1 MNLKR
6 TMAVAHKEWREI
18 IRDRVFFSLSFVVP
32 VVMMLLLGYG
42 LSLDVENI
50 PFAVVDYDR
59 SALSR
64 DYAYRFIGSRY
75 FAFKGYLT
83 DEKEL
88 ARLLTDNKIRAA
100 IIIPE
105 KFQERLLSDRPA
117 RVQTIIDGTFPSR
130 TMITKGYLIAINSA
144 ASQELLAGYLSRK
157 GGIPFKEAQRVLQP
171 VSLDVRFLYNQSVK
185 SIWSIAPKLI
195 MVILMVSPPFLT
207 ALGVVREKE
216 SGSIYNIYASTVSR
230 GEFLIG
236 KVTPY
241 LAISTFN
248 SLVLWVLAT
257 QLFGAPFKGS
267 FLFYLAATFLYLTCT
282 TGIGVLVSVLVRTQ
296 IAAMMVTAIV
306 TLVPGVLYSGVLIPI
321 TSLTKTAQFVSHCL
335 PAMYYTDIVVGCF
348 LKGVGLKV
356 LWLDT
361 LVLALYATVL
371 FTLGYS
377 LFHKRPSS

>member
-1 MNLKR
+1 MNMKR
-6 TMAVAHKEWREI
+6 VVAVAHKEWREI
-18 IRDRVFFSLSFVVP
+18 IRDRVFFSLSFIVP
-32 VVMMLLLGYG
+32 VVMMLLLGHG

-59 SALSR
+59 SAMSR

-75 FAFKGYLT
+75 FAFKGYLSN
-83 DEKEL
+83 EKEL

-105 KFQERLLSDRPA
+105 KFQERLLNDRPA
-117 RVQTIIDGTFPSR
+117 RVQTLIDGTFPSR
-130 TMITKGYLIAINSA
+130 TMITKGYVIAINSA
-144 ASQELLAGYLSRK
+144 ASQDLLAGYLSRK
-157 GGIPFKEAQRVLQP
+157 GGVTPKEARQALQP
-171 VSLDVRFLYNQSVK
+171 VTLEVRFLYNQSVK

-236 KVTPY
+236 KLTPY
-241 LAISTFN
+241 IAISSFN
-248 SLVLWVLAT
+248 SLVLWTLAT
-257 QLFGAPFKGS
+257 QLFGAPFKGN
-267 FLFYLAATFLYLTCT
+267 FIFYLAATFLYLLCT
-282 TGIGVLVSVLVRTQ
+282 TGIGLLVSVLVKTQ

-321 TSLTKTAQFVSHCL
+321 TSLTKTAQILAHCL
-335 PAMYYTDIVVGCF
+335 PAMYYTNIVVGCF
-348 LKGVGLKV
+348 LKGVGLRM

-361 LVLALYATVL
+361 LVLALYATAL
-371 FTLGYS
+371 FAVGYS

>member
-1 MNLKR
+1 MNMKR
-6 TMAVAHKEWREI
+6 IVAVAHKEWREI
-18 IRDRVFFSLSFVVP
+18 VRDRVFFSLSFIVP
-32 VVMMLLLGYG
+32 VAMMLLLGYG

-75 FAFKGYLT
+75 FSFKGYVS
-83 DEKEL
+83 EERAL
-88 ARLLTDNKIRAA
+88 ARLLTGNKIRAA

-105 KFQERLLSDRPA
+105 KFQERLLSERSA
-117 RVQTIIDGTFPSR
+117 RVQTLIDGTFPSR
-130 TMITKGYLIAINSA
+130 TMITKGYVIAINSA
-144 ASQELLAGYLSRK
+144 ASQELLAGYLARK
-157 GGIPFKEAQRVLQP
+157 GGMPLKEAQQLLQP
-171 VSLDVRFLYNQSVK
+171 VNVEVRFLYNQSVK

-236 KVTPY
+236 KITPY
-241 LAISTFN
+241 IAISTFN

-257 QLFGAPFKGS
+257 QLFGAPFKGN
-267 FLFYLAATFLYLTCT
+267 FLFYLVSTFLYLICT
-282 TGIGVLVSVLVRTQ
+282 TGIGLLVSVLVRTQ
-296 IAAMMVTAIV
+296 IAAMMVTSIV
-306 TLVPGVLYSGVLIPI
+306 TLMPAVLYSGVLIPI
-321 TSLTKTAQFVSHCL
+321 TSLTKTAQMMAHCL
-335 PAMYYTDIVVGCF
+335 PAMYYTNIVVGCF

-361 LVLALYATVL
+361 LVLVLYATVL

>member
-1 MNLKR
+1 MNMKR
-6 TMAVAHKEWREI
+6 VVVVAHKEWREI
-18 IRDRVFFSLSFVVP
+18 IRDRVFFSLSFIVP

-64 DYAYRFIGSRY
+64 DYTYRFIGSRY
-75 FAFKGYLT
+75 FAFKGYVS
-83 DEKEL
+83 DERAL
-88 ARLLTDNKIRAA
+88 ARLLTENRVRAA

-105 KFQERLLSDRPA
+105 KFQERLLNDRPV
-117 RVQTIIDGTFPSR
+117 RVQTLIDGTFPSR
-130 TMITKGYLIAINSA
+130 TMITKGYVIAINSA

-157 GGIPFKEAQRVLQP
+157 GGMPLKEARQVLQP
-171 VSLDVRFLYNQSVK
+171 VSLEVRFLYNQSVK

-230 GEFLIG
+230 GEFLFG

-241 LAISTFN
+241 IAISSFN
-248 SLVLWVLAT
+248 SLVLWALAT
-257 QLFGAPFKGS
+257 QLFGAPFKGN
-267 FLFYLAATFLYLTCT
+267 FLFYLTATFLYLICT
-282 TGIGVLVSVLVRTQ
+282 TGIGLLVSVLVRTQ

-321 TSLTKTAQFVSHCL
+321 TSLTKTAQMVAHCL
-335 PAMYYTDIVVGCF
+335 PAMYYTNIVVGCF
-348 LKGVGLKV
+348 LKGVGLRV

-361 LVLALYATVL
+361 LVLVLYATAL

>member
-1 MNLKR
+1 MNMKR
-6 TMAVAHKEWREI
+6 VVAVAHKEWREI
-18 IRDRVFFSLSFVVP
+18 IRDRVFFSLSFIVP

-75 FAFKGYLT
+75 FAFKGYVS
-83 DEKEL
+83 DEREL
-88 ARLLTDNKIRAA
+88 ARLLTENKIRAA
-100 IIIPE
+100 IVIPE
-105 KFQERLLSDRPA
+105 KFQERLLGDRSV
-117 RVQTIIDGTFPSR
+117 RVQTLIDGTFPSR
-130 TMITKGYLIAINSA
+130 TMITKGYVIAINSA
-144 ASQELLAGYLSRK
+144 ASQELLAGYLARK
-157 GGIPFKEAQRVLQP
+157 GGLSLKEAQQALQP

-236 KVTPY
+236 KLTPY
-241 LAISTFN
+241 IAISSLN
-248 SLVLWVLAT
+248 SLVLWTLAT
-257 QLFGAPFKGS
+257 QLFGAPFKGN
-267 FLFYLAATFLYLTCT
+267 FLFYLVATFLYLVCT
-282 TGIGVLVSVLVRTQ
+282 TGIGLFVSVLVRTQ

-306 TLVPGVLYSGVLIPI
+306 TVVPAVLYSGVLVPI
-321 TSLTKTAQFVSHCL
+321 SSLTKTAQMVAHCL
-335 PAMYYTDIVVGCF
+335 PAMYYTNIVVGCF
-348 LKGVGLKV
+348 LKGVGLSV

-361 LVLALYATVL
+361 MVLALYAIAL

-377 LFHKRPSS
+377 LFHKRPAS

>member
-1 MNLKR
+1 MNMKR
-6 TMAVAHKEWREI
+6 VVAVAHKEWREI
-18 IRDRVFFSLSFVVP
+18 IRDRVFCSLSFIVP

-75 FAFKGYLT
+75 FAFKGYLD
-83 DEKEL
+83 DERDL
-88 ARLLTDNKIRAA
+88 ARLLTENKIRAA
-100 IIIPE
+100 VIIPE
-105 KFQERLLSDRPA
+105 KFQERLLSDRSV
-117 RVQTIIDGTFPSR
+117 RLQTLIDGTFPSR
-130 TMITKGYLIAINSA
+130 TMITKGYVIAINSA
-144 ASQELLAGYLSRK
+144 ASQELLASYLSRK
-157 GGIPFKEAQRVLQP
+157 GGMPLKEAQQVLQP
-171 VSLDVRFLYNQSVK
+171 VSLEVRFLYNQSVK

-195 MVILMVSPPFLT
+195 MVILMISPPFLT

-216 SGSIYNIYASTVSR
+216 SGSIYNIYASTASR

-241 LAISTFN
+241 IVISSFN
-248 SLVLWVLAT
+248 SLVLWTLAT
-257 QLFGAPFKGS
+257 QLFGAPFKGN
-267 FLFYLAATFLYLTCT
+267 FLFYLAATFLYLICT
-282 TGIGVLVSVLVRTQ
+282 TGIGLLVSVLVRTQ

-321 TSLTKTAQFVSHCL
+321 TSLTKTAQMFAHCL
-335 PAMYYTDIVVGCF
+335 PAMYYTNIVVGCF
-348 LKGVGLKV
+348 LKGVGLRV

-361 LVLALYATVL
+361 LVLALYATAL

>member
-1 MNLKR
+1 
-6 TMAVAHKEWREI
+6 
-18 IRDRVFFSLSFVVP
+18 
-32 VVMMLLLGYG
+32 
-42 LSLDVENI
+42 
-50 PFAVVDYDR
+50 
-59 SALSR
+59 
-64 DYAYRFIGSRY
+64 
-75 FAFKGYLT
+75 
-83 DEKEL
+83 
-88 ARLLTDNKIRAA
+88 
-100 IIIPE
+100 
-105 KFQERLLSDRPA
+105 
-117 RVQTIIDGTFPSR
+117 
-130 TMITKGYLIAINSA
+130 MITKGYLIAINSA

-157 GGIPFKEAQRVLQP
+157 GGIPLKQAQLQLQP
-171 VSLDVRFLYNQSVK
+171 VSLEVRFLYNQSVK

-195 MVILMVSPPFLT
+195 MVSPPFLT

-241 LAISTFN
+241 LAISSFN

-348 LKGVGLKV
+348 LKGVGLRV

-371 FTLGYS
+371 FTLGYC